1 MDTQDREKY
10 RQLRQQQR
18 ERQLHI
24 IRLSILLGVGVIL
37 MFIGLGLL
45 TYVHQQKQTA
55 TSGNVSE
62 RFSEAASSAALET
75 ASRND
80 LDTETAAATE
90 KAQKKKKKQSQTTDV
105 SETTPVSA
113 DDYLGLLQQQ
123 SADLPKLKR
132 ILKDP
137 SRYPKSLLKA
147 LSKNSEMLDF
157 VLDYPK
163 KHKNAAAKSIGDDF
177 VTGEIPALIQWDERW
192 GYTKYG
198 TSIVAVSGCGPTC
211 MSMVVSGLTGN
222 TKITPARTAA
232 YSVRHNLIDE
242 ENNTYWEFMEKA
254 AKHWGLNCYAG
265 MLNKKQLKAELGKG
279 HPVICSV
286 GPGDFTKNGHF
297 IVLSGWKD
305 GKIQVNDPFSRQNS
319 QKLWTYSRIKKQ
331 AKSMWVYSYSKK
343 QVQER

>member
-37 MFIGLGLL
+37 MFTGLGLL

-192 GYTKYG
+192 GYAPYG
-198 TSIVAVSGCGPTC
+198 SETIIAVSGCGPTAL
-211 MSMVVSGLTGN
+211 SMVISGLLQDAS
-222 TKITPARTAA
+222 ITPA
-232 YSVRHNLIDE
+232 
-242 ENNTYWEFMEKA
+242 
-254 AKHWGLNCYAG
+254 
-265 MLNKKQLKAELGKG
+265 
-279 HPVICSV
+279 V
-286 GPGDFTKNGHF
+286 GCRLCKFQW
-297 IVLSGWKD
+297 LSG
-305 GKIQVNDPFSRQNS
+305 
-319 QKLWTYSRIKKQ
+319 
-331 AKSMWVYSYSKK
+331 
-343 QVQER
+343 

>member
-37 MFIGLGLL
+37 MFTGLGLL
-45 TYVHQQKQTA
+45 TYVHQQKQTV

-62 RFSEAASSAALET
+62 RFSEAASSAA
-75 ASRND
+75 
-80 LDTETAAATE
+80 
-90 KAQKKKKKQSQTTDV
+90 
-105 SETTPVSA
+105 PVSA

-123 SADLPKLKR
+123 SADLPKLKK

-157 VLDYPK
+157 VLHYPK

-192 GYTKYG
+192 GYAPYG
-198 TSIVAVSGCGPTC
+198 SETIIAVSGCGPTAL
-211 MSMVVSGLTGN
+211 SMVISGLLQDAS
-222 TKITPARTAA
+222 ITPAVVADYASSNGYLDENLDTKWELMTNGVEHFGISGSILGLDENAMINVL
-232 YSVRHNLIDE
+232 SVGCPI
-242 ENNTYWEFMEKA
+242 
-254 AKHWGLNCYAG
+254 
-265 MLNKKQLKAELGKG
+265 
-279 HPVICSV
+279 ICSM
-286 GPGDFTKNGHF
+286 GPGIFTTTGHF
-297 IVLSGWKD
+297 IVLTGYQDGAFTVHDPASKVRTSQTYTFQEISG
-305 GKIQVNDPFSRQNS
+305 Q
-319 QKLWTYSRIKKQ
+319 IKNMWYF
-331 AKSMWVYSYSKK
+331 AKN
-343 QVQER
+343 

>member
-37 MFIGLGLL
+37 MFTGLGLL

-90 KAQKKKKKQSQTTDV
+90 KAHKKKKKQSQTTDV

-113 DDYLGLLQQQ
+113 GDYLGLLQQQ
-123 SADLPKLKR
+123 SADLPKLKK

-147 LSKNSEMLDF
+147 LS
-157 VLDYPK
+157 
-163 KHKNAAAKSIGDDF
+163 KSIGDDF

-192 GYTKYG
+192 GYAPYG
-198 TSIVAVSGCGPTC
+198 SETIIAVSGCGPTAL
-211 MSMVVSGLTGN
+211 SMVISGLLQDAS
-222 TKITPARTAA
+222 ITPAVVADYASSNGYLDENLDTKWELMTNGVEHFGLSGSILGLDENAMINVL
-232 YSVRHNLIDE
+232 SVGCPI
-242 ENNTYWEFMEKA
+242 
-254 AKHWGLNCYAG
+254 
-265 MLNKKQLKAELGKG
+265 
-279 HPVICSV
+279 ICSM
-286 GPGDFTKNGHF
+286 GPGIFTTTGHF
-297 IVLSGWKD
+297 IVLTGYQDGAFTVHDPASKVRTSQTYTFQEISG
-305 GKIQVNDPFSRQNS
+305 Q
-319 QKLWTYSRIKKQ
+319 IKNMWYF
-331 AKSMWVYSYSKK
+331 AKN
-343 QVQER
+343 

>member
-37 MFIGLGLL
+37 MFTGLGLL
-45 TYVHQQKQTA
+45 T
-55 TSGNVSE
+55 NVSE

-80 LDTETAAATE
+80 PDTETAAATE

-123 SADLPKLKR
+123 SADLPKLKK

-157 VLDYPK
+157 VLHYPK

-177 VTGEIPALIQWDERW
+177 VTGD
-192 GYTKYG
+192 
-198 TSIVAVSGCGPTC
+198 
-211 MSMVVSGLTGN
+211 
-222 TKITPARTAA
+222 
-232 YSVRHNLIDE
+232 
-242 ENNTYWEFMEKA
+242 
-254 AKHWGLNCYAG
+254 
-265 MLNKKQLKAELGKG
+265 
-279 HPVICSV
+279 PV
-286 GPGDFTKNGHF
+286 G
-297 IVLSGWKD
+297 
-305 GKIQVNDPFSRQNS
+305 
-319 QKLWTYSRIKKQ
+319 
-331 AKSMWVYSYSKK
+331 
-343 QVQER
+343 

>member
-37 MFIGLGLL
+37 MFTGLGLL

-123 SADLPKLKR
+123 SADLPKLKK

-163 KHKNAAAKSIGDDF
+163 KHKKCRC
-177 VTGEIPALIQWDERW
+177 Q
-192 GYTKYG
+192 
-198 TSIVAVSGCGPTC
+198 
-211 MSMVVSGLTGN
+211 
-222 TKITPARTAA
+222 
-232 YSVRHNLIDE
+232 
-242 ENNTYWEFMEKA
+242 
-254 AKHWGLNCYAG
+254 KH
-265 MLNKKQLKAELGKG
+265 
-279 HPVICSV
+279 
-286 GPGDFTKNGHF
+286 
-297 IVLSGWKD
+297 
-305 GKIQVNDPFSRQNS
+305 R
-319 QKLWTYSRIKKQ
+319 R
-331 AKSMWVYSYSKK
+331 
-343 QVQER
+343 

>member
-10 RQLRQQQR
+10 RQLRQQQT

-24 IRLSILLGVGVIL
+24 IRLSIFLGVGVIL
-37 MFIGLGLL
+37 MFTGLGLL

-123 SADLPKLKR
+123 SADLPKLKK

-157 VLDYPK
+157 VLHYPK

-192 GYTKYG
+192 GYAPYG
-198 TSIVAVSGCGPTC
+198 SETIIAVSGCGPTAL
-211 MSMVVSGLTGN
+211 SMVISGLLQDAS
-222 TKITPARTAA
+222 ITPAVVADYA
-232 YSVRHNLIDE
+232 SSNGYLDE
-242 ENNTYWEFMEKA
+242 NAMINV
-254 AKHWGLNCYAG
+254 LSAG
-265 MLNKKQLKAELGKG
+265 C
-279 HPVICSV
+279 PIICSM
-286 GPGDFTKNGHF
+286 GPGIFTTTGHF
-297 IVLSGWKD
+297 IVLTGYQDGAFTVHDPASKVRTSQTYTFQEISG
-305 GKIQVNDPFSRQNS
+305 Q
-319 QKLWTYSRIKKQ
+319 IKNMWYF
-331 AKSMWVYSYSKK
+331 AKN
-343 QVQER
+343 

>member
-1 MDTQDREKY
+1 
-10 RQLRQQQR
+10 
-18 ERQLHI
+18 
-24 IRLSILLGVGVIL
+24 
-37 MFIGLGLL
+37 MFTGLGLL

-177 VTGEIPALIQWDERW
+177 VIGEIPALSSGMNAGAMPLTVRKTI
-192 GYTKYG
+192 
-198 TSIVAVSGCGPTC
+198 IAVSGCGPTAL
-211 MSMVVSGLTGN
+211 SMVISGLLQDAS
-222 TKITPARTAA
+222 ITPAVVADYASSNGYLDENLDTKWELMTNGVEHFGISGSILGLDENAMINVL
-232 YSVRHNLIDE
+232 SVGCPI
-242 ENNTYWEFMEKA
+242 
-254 AKHWGLNCYAG
+254 
-265 MLNKKQLKAELGKG
+265 
-279 HPVICSV
+279 ICSM
-286 GPGDFTKNGHF
+286 GPGIFTTTGHF
-297 IVLSGWKD
+297 IVLTGYQDGAFTVHDPASKVRTSQTYTFQEISG
-305 GKIQVNDPFSRQNS
+305 Q
-319 QKLWTYSRIKKQ
+319 IKNMWYF
-331 AKSMWVYSYSKK
+331 AKN
-343 QVQER
+343 

>member
-37 MFIGLGLL
+37 MFTGLGLL

-80 LDTETAAATE
+80 PDTETAAATE

-123 SADLPKLKR
+123 SADLPKLKK

-163 KHKNAAAKSIGDDF
+163 KHKTAAAKSIGDDF

-192 GYTKYG
+192 GYAPYG
-198 TSIVAVSGCGPTC
+198 SETIIAVSGCGPTAL
-211 MSMVVSGLTGN
+211 SMVISGLLQDAS
-222 TKITPARTAA
+222 ITPAVVADYASSNGYLDENLDTKWELMTNGVEHFGISGSILGLDENAMINVL
-232 YSVRHNLIDE
+232 SVGCPI
-242 ENNTYWEFMEKA
+242 
-254 AKHWGLNCYAG
+254 
-265 MLNKKQLKAELGKG
+265 
-279 HPVICSV
+279 ICSM
-286 GPGDFTKNGHF
+286 GPGIFTTTGHF
-297 IVLSGWKD
+297 IVLTGYQDGAFTVHDPASKVRTSQTYTFQEISG
-305 GKIQVNDPFSRQNS
+305 Q
-319 QKLWTYSRIKKQ
+319 IKNMWYF
-331 AKSMWVYSYSKK
+331 AKN
-343 QVQER
+343 

>member
-37 MFIGLGLL
+37 MFTGLGLL

-192 GYTKYG
+192 GYAPYG
-198 TSIVAVSGCGPTC
+198 SETIIAVSGCGPTAL
-211 MSMVVSGLTGN
+211 SMVISGLLQDAS
-222 TKITPARTAA
+222 ITPAVVADYA
-232 YSVRHNLIDE
+232 SSNGYLDENAMINVLSVGCPI
-242 ENNTYWEFMEKA
+242 
-254 AKHWGLNCYAG
+254 
-265 MLNKKQLKAELGKG
+265 
-279 HPVICSV
+279 ICSM
-286 GPGDFTKNGHF
+286 GPGIFTTTGHF
-297 IVLSGWKD
+297 IVLTGYQDGAFTVHDPASKVRTSQTYTFQEISG
-305 GKIQVNDPFSRQNS
+305 Q
-319 QKLWTYSRIKKQ
+319 IKNMWYF
-331 AKSMWVYSYSKK
+331 AKN
-343 QVQER
+343 

>member
-37 MFIGLGLL
+37 MFTGLGLL
-45 TYVHQQKQTA
+45 TYVHQQKQTV

-90 KAQKKKKKQSQTTDV
+90 KAQKKQKKQSQTTDV

-123 SADLPKLKR
+123 SADLPKLKK

-157 VLDYPK
+157 VLHYPK

-192 GYTKYG
+192 GYAPYG
-198 TSIVAVSGCGPTC
+198 SETIIAVSGCGPTAL
-211 MSMVVSGLTGN
+211 SMVISGLLQDAS
-222 TKITPARTAA
+222 ITPAVVADYA
-232 YSVRHNLIDE
+232 SSNGYLDENAMINVLSVGCPI
-242 ENNTYWEFMEKA
+242 
-254 AKHWGLNCYAG
+254 
-265 MLNKKQLKAELGKG
+265 
-279 HPVICSV
+279 ICSM
-286 GPGDFTKNGHF
+286 GPGIFTTTGHF
-297 IVLSGWKD
+297 IVLTGYQDGAFTVHDPASKVRTSQTYTFQEISG
-305 GKIQVNDPFSRQNS
+305 Q
-319 QKLWTYSRIKKQ
+319 IKNMWYF
-331 AKSMWVYSYSKK
+331 AKN
-343 QVQER
+343 

>member
-37 MFIGLGLL
+37 MFTGLGLL

-80 LDTETAAATE
+80 PDTETAAATE

-123 SADLPKLKR
+123 SADLPKLKK
-132 ILKDP
+132 ILKNKNEMNKYLYRHKYINQP
-137 SRYPKSLLKA
+137 IEEIAAESTFQKQRNAGFCAA
-147 LSKNSEMLDF
+147 LS
-157 VLDYPK
+157 
-163 KHKNAAAKSIGDDF
+163 
-177 VTGEIPALIQWDERW
+177 
-192 GYTKYG
+192 
-198 TSIVAVSGCGPTC
+198 
-211 MSMVVSGLTGN
+211 
-222 TKITPARTAA
+222 
-232 YSVRHNLIDE
+232 
-242 ENNTYWEFMEKA
+242 EK
-254 AKHWGLNCYAG
+254 
-265 MLNKKQLKAELGKG
+265 
-279 HPVICSV
+279 
-286 GPGDFTKNGHF
+286 T
-297 IVLSGWKD
+297 
-305 GKIQVNDPFSRQNS
+305 
-319 QKLWTYSRIKKQ
+319 
-331 AKSMWVYSYSKK
+331 
-343 QVQER
+343 